1 MAILSRGSGEVT
13 ATNDENA
20 DGRIDQRDDRLAAR
34 RAATEDSAVGKA
46 QVDEGLSA
54 RTRLAERTA
63 TATAAPTVL
72 ESGDVAG
79 RGVLESGDVAGRG
92 VVESGDVVGRGVME
106 SGDVAGRGLVENA
119 GPRARASVMA
129 TLSLVVGVGAALTV
143 LTGLL
148 AGPGIGLGLIAAFL
162 GIAGISATSRRHVA
176 GKADAFLGIAL
187 GLGAIVVGSLALTGL
202 LSWLSGDANQVTQVH
217 DWLAARVS
225 WLFP

>member
-13 ATNDENA
+13 ATADENA

-34 RAATEDSAVGKA
+34 RAATKDSAVGKA
-46 QVDEGLSA
+46 QVDEGLAA

-63 TATAAPTVL
+63 TATAVPTV
-72 ESGDVAG
+72 V
-79 RGVLESGDVAGRG
+79 ESGDVAGRG
-92 VVESGDVVGRGVME
+92 VVESGDVAGRGVVE
-106 SGDVAGRGLVENA
+106 SGDVAGRGLVESGGGVVEKA
-119 GPRARASVMA
+119 GPRPRASVLA

-148 AGPGIGLGLIAAFL
+148 AGPGVGLGLIAAFL